1 MRVVRVKNIQEIS
14 DVYCGKTILPEEYR
28 TLTDDDIKKFAN
40 DSKVNQHLW
49 SSPAKIMINNG
60 DIDLTDPIEGDS
72 WLKGNFTQEVML
84 HDVDTTHSEKA
95 LKVTPT
101 KLEGS
106 STMLVSHNFCDKTT
120 WYTESERVTSETLT
134 VSGGTG
140 NTVFTSEHEY
150 WIDLTHGKVPYEHR
164 IAGDYCCVI
173 SVDDVPLTGAAE
185 TGFTID
191 YAAGTVTFDSEQT
204 GVVKACYHYAVGS
217 GWSLT
222 PDPGKILKIIGTHVK
237 FTTDTNLQ
245 MDHAIS
251 FQLYIMGGAVP
262 YGSPTIYNNM
272 DDVIK
277 CSMGESYR
285 IPAFGVH
292 TKEVLV
298 LPFDYITSKDLP
310 SSIGATIKIKLASDS
325 EIPGTMGMVTANCIS
340 VDE

>member
-1 MRVVRVKNIQEIS
+1 MAKQEGIVIPTNS
-14 DVYCGKTILPEEYR
+14 VIL
-28 TLTDDDIKKFAN
+28 DN
-40 DSKVNQHLW
+40 
-49 SSPAKIMINNG
+49 
-60 DIDLTDPIEGDS
+60 
-72 WLKGNFTQEVML
+72 
-84 HDVDTTHSEKA
+84 VDTTTSEKA

-106 STMLVSHNFCDKTT
+106 STILVSHNFCDKTT
-120 WYTESERVTSETLT
+120 WYTESIEVTSETLA

-140 NTVFTSEHEY
+140 NTVFTSEHDY

-164 IAGDYCCVI
+164 IASDHDMII
-173 SVDDVPLTGAAE
+173 SVDDVPLAGASE
-185 TGFTID
+185 TGFVVD

-204 GVVKACYHYAVGS
+204 GVVKAHYHYASGS
-217 GWSLT
+217 GWNIA
-222 PDPGKILKIIGTHVK
+222 PDPGKILKIIGTNVK

-272 DDVIK
+272 EDVIK

-310 SSIGATIKIKLASDS
+310 SSLGALIKISLATDT
-325 EIPGTMGMVTANCIS
+325 ELPGTMGMVTVNCIS
-340 VDE
+340 IDE